1 MHHFHF
7 GDLTKAGSIDIT
19 DGKITCTVT
28 NNPHN
33 VKVCLCDACKKIK
46 EKQAADAKKA
56 AEAKNKKNAERFLA
70 HYYGHREHDKHK

>member
-7 GDLTKAGSIDIT
+7 GDLTKAGSVDIT

-33 VKVCLCDACKKIK
+33 KIR

-70 HYYGHREHDKHK
+70 LYYGHREHDKHK